1 MEIEEMLRQR
11 VFTRRQ
17 FREIPASIRRL
28 FAVEQKRIG
37 RLTVY
42 IVRGVL
48 PEPPP
53 RPPRRRRGKIAKLAE
68 VCERLL
74 RERGCIRVGEVE
86 APRASVYL
94 AIKRIRERLGLVYIR
109 PYWCMP
115 GRLPPVS
122 TQNRVVAPTAV
133 LKEAARLCRSRFKLT
148 HLMRR
153 LQFPAA
159 AAPMLAS
166 LLRAAGFKRDGQ
178 WYLCPETPSFSAPG
192 RRLREKGSGVEPQNL
207 ES

>member
-1 MEIEEMLRQR
+1 MEIEEVLRQK
-11 VFTRRQ
+11 VYAGRQ
-17 FREIPASIRRL
+17 FREIPASIRRRL
-28 FAVEQKRIG
+28 LVEQKRIG

-42 IVRGVL
+42 IVRSVL
-48 PEPPP
+48 PEP
-53 RPPRRRRGKIAKLAE
+53 PPRRRRGKIAKLEEAVE
-68 VCERLL
+68 ALVK
-74 RERGCIRVGEVE
+74 ERGCIRVGEVE

-94 AIKRIRERLGLVYIR
+94 AIKRIRERLGLVYIH
-109 PYWCMP
+109 PYWCLP

-153 LQFPAA
+153 LQLPAA
-159 AAPMLAS
+159 AAPAVAA
-166 LLRAAGFKRDGQ
+166 LLLKVGFRREEQ

-192 RRLREKGSGVEPQNL
+192 RRLRS
-207 ES
+207 